1 MCVVLAAENTDSMKY
16 NIPIEWVLLHLP
28 VAPLNCW
35 LSVFFRGFFRN
46 RNLCVFKLGILHQ
59 LCAITDSIEFGAF
72 GVQYILDI
80 VNAFCGLVV
89 RLIL

>member
-16 NIPIEWVLLHLP
+16 SIPIEWVLLHLP
-28 VAPLNCW
+28 VAPLNCR
-35 LSVFFRGFFRN
+35 LSLFFRGFFRN
-46 RNLCVFKLGILHQ
+46 RNLFVFKLGILHQ
-59 LCAITDSIEFGAF
+59 THLFWMIIDSIEFGAF

-89 RLIL
+89 